1 MDKVGT
7 TLLALFGIIVLLP
20 ILYLYG
26 AWAGAF
32 VITHLWAWY
41 VMPAF
46 GVGALKMIHAYGIT
60 LLVSYI
66 TYRHTKLTIKDERET
81 YEKVI
86 EIVILLLYPWMILGL
101 GWLGVVIF
109 M

>member
-7 TLLALFGIIVLLP
+7 ALLALFGIMVLLP

-32 VITHLWAWY
+32 VVTHLWAWY
-41 VMPAF
+41 IMPAF
-46 GVGALKMIHAYGIT
+46 GLGALKMIHAYGLT

-66 TYRHTKLTIKDERET
+66 TYRHTNLTIKDERET

-86 EIVILLLYPWMILGL
+86 EFVILLLYPWMILGL